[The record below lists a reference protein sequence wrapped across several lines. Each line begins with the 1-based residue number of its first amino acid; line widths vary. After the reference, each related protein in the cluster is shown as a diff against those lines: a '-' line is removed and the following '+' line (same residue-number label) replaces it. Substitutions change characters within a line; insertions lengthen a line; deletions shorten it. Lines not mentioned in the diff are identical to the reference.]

1 MCSRVCSG
9 CSATAPATQKVPLQ
23 RVLKYSNMTRKKHL
37 KSATRGIK
45 SELNVGLDMLRSA
58 MDGRSDSSEPKMK
71 IFNQCGEMDF
81 IPDSFASALLADCK
95 PDWIPLDLYFQIT
108 DSLIGFD
115 SEMALVI
122 ADDIIDCWS
131 GLGLHVTG
139 IQHIDDLLGRLY
151 VRILMC
157 AFKQGIHLKYPI

>member
-1 MCSRVCSG
+1 MKKRNLQKHCK
-9 CSATAPATQKVPLQ
+9 TA
-23 RVLKYSNMTRKKHL
+23 N
-37 KSATRGIK
+37 
-45 SELNVGLDMLRSA
+45 
-58 MDGRSDSSEPKMK
+58 RSDSSELKMK
-71 IFNQCGEMDF
+71 IFDQRGEMSQF
-81 IPDSFASALLADCK
+81 APDSFATSLLTMVV
-95 PDWIPLDLYFQIT
+95 PDWIPSNLYFEIT
-108 DSLIGFD
+108 DSLRGFD

-151 VRILMC
+151 ARILMC

>member
-1 MCSRVCSG
+1 M
-9 CSATAPATQKVPLQ
+9 AN
-23 RVLKYSNMTRKKHL
+23 SNKRK

-45 SELNVGLDMLRSA
+45 SEQYVGLDQLHTA
-58 MDGRSDSSEPKMK
+58 MDGRSKSDEQKMQ
-71 IFNQCGEMDF
+71 IFDQRGEMSKF
-81 IPDSFASALLADCK
+81 APDQFATSLLKMCA
-95 PDWIPLDLYFQIT
+95 PDWISSNLFFEIT
-108 DSLIGFD
+108 DSLRGFD

-151 VRILMC
+151 ARILTC
-157 AFKQGIHLKYPI
+157 AFEQGVHLEYRF

>member
-1 MCSRVCSG
+1 
-9 CSATAPATQKVPLQ
+9 
-23 RVLKYSNMTRKKHL
+23 MTRKKHP
-37 KSATRGIK
+37 KSATRGTK
-45 SELNVGLDMLRSA
+45 SEQYVGLGQLRTA
-58 MDGRSDSSEPKMK
+58 MGGGSKSDELKMT
-71 IFNQCGEMDF
+71 IFDQRGEMSKF
-81 IPDSFASALLADCK
+81 APDSFATSLLTMCV
-95 PDWIPLDLYFQIT
+95 PDWIPSTLYFEIT
-108 DSLIGFD
+108 DSLRGFD

-151 VRILMC
+151 ARILMC